1 MSIIT
6 EIIITHIGLECKE
19 CVSLSVMG
27 RRDAVTK
34 TGVSDLGLKW
44 VRLAQNGTNS
54 GLKIRF
60 QSECTNF
67 KKVPNFP
74 FGANLTHFWPKI

>member
-1 MSIIT
+1 M
-6 EIIITHIGLECKE
+6 
-19 CVSLSVMG
+19 SVMG

-54 GLKIRF
+54 GFKISF
-60 QSECTNF
+60 QSECTDF
-67 KKVPNFP
+67 KKPQIFP
-74 FGANLTHFWPKI
+74 FGVNLTHFEPKI